1 MSRDAS
7 GVPHVRD
14 IYLSDPKKYRLKY
27 SVCKKNTKYYEI
39 LTIYECIALN
49 SIITGYNILIFDQ
62 IEILQ
67 LLKFVW
73 MPQPRS
79 SD

>member
-14 IYLSDPKKYRLKY
+14 IYLSNPKKYRLKY
-27 SVCKKNTKYYEI
+27 SVCKTNTKYYEI

-67 LLKFVW
+67 LLEFVW
-73 MPQPRS
+73 MPRS